1 MPPTN
6 APSGIANR
14 VSTRENPKTLPC
26 IFDGTVSWRTVATIV
41 FHAILQ
47 VIAIPKAIP
56 GASQY
61 VLQSAKVKPIA
72 PTNRSNGIRRPRCNL
87 FLKELQSS
95 FLRARLFQLV
105 NN

>member
-1 MPPTN
+1 MPL
-6 APSGIANR
+6 SGIANR

-56 GASQY
+56 GTNQY
-61 VLQSAKVKPIA
+61 VFQSAKVSQLLQQIGVKNWHAALQP
-72 PTNRSNGIRRPRCNL
+72 
-87 FLKELQSS
+87 FLKELQ
-95 FLRARLFQLV
+95 
-105 NN
+105 

>member
-1 MPPTN
+1 MPPNN

-26 IFDGTVSWRTVATIV
+26 IFDGTVSRRTVATIV

-47 VIAIPKAIP
+47 VIATPKAIRERTNMYSK
-56 GASQY
+56 ARKLSQL
-61 VLQSAKVKPIA
+61 LQQIGV
-72 PTNRSNGIRRPRCNL
+72 
-87 FLKELQSS
+87 KELVCCAATFSKGIAIK
-95 FLRARLFQLV
+95 LPKRPPIQLM

>member
-56 GASQY
+56 EPANMCSKVQKLSQL
-61 VLQSAKVKPIA
+61 LQQIGVKELECRA
-72 PTNRSNGIRRPRCNL
+72 ATS
-87 FLKELQSS
+87 FLKELQ
-95 FLRARLFQLV
+95 
-105 NN
+105 